1 MTTKNKEQN
10 KKHQAV
16 VRAGTQTK
24 LDAGLAKLD
33 EIIAMLRELLS
44 KKDA

>member
-16 VRAGTQTK
+16 VRVGTQK
-24 LDAGLAKLD
+24 KLD
-33 EIIAMLRELLS
+33 EIIAMLRELL
-44 KKDA
+44 KRE